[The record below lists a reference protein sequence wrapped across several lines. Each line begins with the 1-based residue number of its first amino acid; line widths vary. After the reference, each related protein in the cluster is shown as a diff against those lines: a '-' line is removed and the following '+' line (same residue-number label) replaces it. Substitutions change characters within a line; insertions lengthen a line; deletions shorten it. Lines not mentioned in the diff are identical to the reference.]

1 MKSEFENLSLA
12 WEKEDLDDIAQADGE
27 VVYSEESQFRLSDD
41 SQIDP
46 QVERQLAHLMDTI
59 TRVGGE
65 VCRLRAEVDGLLEQ
79 NQSLRTSFERLRDVI
94 AERGHLNMDDFE
106 LACDVVQATMSD
118 AVAYQKKIAN

>member
-1 MKSEFENLSLA
+1 MKSEFGNLSLA
-12 WEKEDLDDIAQADGE
+12 WEKEELDDTAQADGE
-27 VVYSEESQFRLSDD
+27 VVYSEESQFRFSDD

-118 AVAYQKKIAN
+118 STAYQKKIAN